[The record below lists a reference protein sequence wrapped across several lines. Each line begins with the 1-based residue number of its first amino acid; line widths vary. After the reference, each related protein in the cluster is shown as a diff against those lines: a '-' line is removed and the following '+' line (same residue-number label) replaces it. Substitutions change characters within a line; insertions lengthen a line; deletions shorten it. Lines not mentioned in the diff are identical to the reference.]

1 MKDILFISDLHLAL
15 EKPEILRRFFAFLQQ
30 RATQAEAL
38 YILGDLF
45 DAWIG
50 DDDNTRPAKAIK
62 QALKELTASGVKVF
76 VQQGNR
82 DFLLGDAFC
91 TETGVR
97 LIGDFEVIVL
107 DGHRILL
114 THGDLLCSDDEAYQA
129 FRIKSR
135 SREWQDSVLN
145 KPLWLRLIA
154 ARWYRLR
161 SYFHKRGKSD
171 EIMDVNQATV
181 METMRHYDC
190 RILVHGHTHRP
201 NRHEFILD
209 GEPTLRYVLADWRPE
224 SAGVLCWKNGSFA
237 EEQIGLKDPA
247 VRR

>member
-15 EKPEILRRFFAFLQQ
+15 EKPEILRRFFHFLQF
-30 RATQAEAL
+30 RASVADSL

-50 DDDNTRPAKAIK
+50 DDDNTRPARDIK
-62 QALKELTASGVKVF
+62 RALKQLTASGVKVF

-82 DFLLGDAFC
+82 DFLLGQVFC
-91 TETGVR
+91 ADTGVS
-97 LIGDFEVIVL
+97 LLGDFAVIEL
-107 DGHRILL
+107 DGQRILL
-114 THGDLLCSDDEAYQA
+114 THGDLLCSDDKAYQA

-135 SREWQDSVLN
+135 SRAWQDTVLN

-161 SYFHKRGKSD
+161 SYLHKRGKSY
-171 EIMDVNQATV
+171 EIMDVNQDTV
-181 METMRHYDC
+181 ISAMREYDC

-201 NRHEFILD
+201 GLHEFSLD
-209 GEPTLRYVLADWRPE
+209 GWPAKRYVLADWRPE
-224 SAGVLCWKNGSFA
+224 SAGVLCWRNGGFTEEKIEAKN
-237 EEQIGLKDPA
+237 PA
-247 VRR
+247 ARR